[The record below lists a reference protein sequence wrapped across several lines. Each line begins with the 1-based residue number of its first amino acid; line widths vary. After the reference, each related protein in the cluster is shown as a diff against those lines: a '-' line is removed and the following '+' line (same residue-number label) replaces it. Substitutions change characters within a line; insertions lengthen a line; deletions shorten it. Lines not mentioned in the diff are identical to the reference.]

1 MKINFEELGF
11 SPFEFDGLKL
21 HSKDFPEINYTLCE
35 SDNGTFTISTYED
48 GNIIVSLPIKH
59 LEEVNQMFSTA
70 ESHITNFKVQ
80 LYILVQSLN
89 K

>member
-35 SDNGTFTISTYED
+35 SDNNIFTISTYED
-48 GNIIVSLPIKH
+48 GNIIVRLPIEH
-59 LEEVNQMFSTA
+59 LEEVDQMFSTA
-70 ESHITNFKVQ
+70 EIQIINFKNK
-80 LYILVQSLN
+80 LNTLVQSLN